1 MQTGGNLDSAMLFLL
16 NAVFGL
22 YLCALI
28 LRVALQLVRA
38 DFYNPLAQ
46 FIWQI
51 TQLPVE
57 QLQRAIP
64 HWRRVDL
71 AAVTL
76 AYIVAAIN
84 IWLALMLLDWRAG
97 AIACL
102 WFALLKLVVVTLHLY
117 SFCIFV
123 QALMSWLGPGMHSP
137 ASSLLWSVTEPLLRP
152 VRQFLPPIGGLD
164 LSPLLVLLVL
174 QVAARLV
181 PLHFLLR

>member
-1 MQTGGNLDSAMLFLL
+1 MQFTSNFDSAMLFLL

-51 TQLPVE
+51 TQPPVE

-64 HWRRVDL
+64 HWRRWDL

-76 AYIVAAIN
+76 AYIVAAVN
-84 IWLALMLLDWRAG
+84 IWVALLVLDWQAG
-97 AIACL
+97 PIKAL
-102 WFALLKLVVVTLHLY
+102 WFAALKLVVVTLHLY

-123 QALMSWLGPGMHSP
+123 QALMSWLGPGMRSP

-181 PLHFLLR
+181 PLHYALR

>member
-1 MQTGGNLDSAMLFLL
+1 MPFADNVDSAVLFLL
-16 NAVFGL
+16 NTLFGL

-51 TQLPVE
+51 TQPPVE

-64 HWRRVDL
+64 HWQRIDL

-76 AYIVAAIN
+76 AYIVAALN
-84 IWLALMLLDWRAG
+84 IWVALLLLEWHTG
-97 AIACL
+97 AIAAL
-102 WFALLKLVVVTLHLY
+102 WFAALKLLVVTLHLY

-137 ASSLLWSVTEPLLRP
+137 AGSLLWSVTEPLLRP
-152 VRQFLPPIGGLD
+152 VRQYLPPIGGLD

-174 QVAARLV
+174 QVVARLV
-181 PLHFLLR
+181 PLPLVLR

>member
-1 MQTGGNLDSAMLFLL
+1 MQFSNNVDNAMLFLL
-16 NAVFGL
+16 NAIFGL

-51 TQLPVE
+51 TQPPVE

-64 HWRRVDL
+64 HWRRIDL

-76 AYIVAAIN
+76 AYVLAAIN
-84 IWLALMLLDWRAG
+84 IWIALLLLDWHAG
-97 AIACL
+97 ALWAL
-102 WFALLKLVVVTLHLY
+102 WFAALKLIVVTLHLY

-137 ASSLLWSVTEPLLRP
+137 ANTLLWNVTEPILRP
-152 VRQFLPPIGGLD
+152 VRQYLPPVGGLD

-181 PLHFLLR
+181 PLPLVLR

>member
-1 MQTGGNLDSAMLFLL
+1 MTSNVDSAMLFLL

-76 AYIVAAIN
+76 AYVVAAIN
-84 IWLALMLLDWRAG
+84 IWIALLLLDWSAG
-97 AIACL
+97 AIWSL
-102 WFALLKLVVVTLHLY
+102 WFAVLKLIVVTLHLY

-137 ASSLLWSVTEPLLRP
+137 ANTLLWSVTEPILRP
-152 VRQFLPPIGGLD
+152 VRQYLPPVGGLD

-181 PLHFLLR
+181 PLPLVLR